1 MVTKRLSPPLRNTV
15 LIVFFFIIIA
25 ESIGLLITYHTKI
38 PYSFWI
44 FVDLTALVVL
54 LIPLLFLFVYK
65 PLSVYSKK
73 ISLLN
78 EELTLSQEALAKN
91 EQKFRLIADFSC
103 DWEYWQGI
111 DESYLYVS
119 PSCTSITG
127 YSPEEFY
134 QNNDLLKKIIH
145 PDDLT
150 KWETH
155 RHGLTEK
162 GELEPV
168 QFRLITKSGDVRW
181 IDHVCRHVHGENG
194 MDLGIRGSNRDVT
207 KLEFLKKE
215 VKILQGFLPICASC
229 KKIRDDKGYWSQ
241 IESYISDHSEA
252 QFSHGVCPDCAKK
265 LYPELDLFK
274 DK

>member
-1 MVTKRLSPPLRNTV
+1 VFKRLSPPLKNAV

-25 ESIGLLITYHTKI
+25 ESIGFLIAYHTKI

-44 FVDLTALVVL
+44 FIDLTALVVL

-78 EELTLSQEALAKN
+78 EELILSKEALAKN
-91 EQKFRLIADFSC
+91 ELKFRLIADFSC
-103 DWEYWQGI
+103 DWEYWRGI
-111 DESYLYVS
+111 DEAYLYVS

-134 QNNDLLKKIIH
+134 QNNELLKKIIH

-155 RHGLTEK
+155 RHGVTKK

-168 QFRLITKSGDVRW
+168 KFRLITKSGDVRW
-181 IDHVCRHVHGENG
+181 IDHVCRHVHDENG
-194 MDLGIRGSNRDVT
+194 KDLGIRGSNRDVT
-207 KLEFLKKE
+207 KLELLKKE
-215 VKILQGFLPICASC
+215 MKILQGFLPICASC

-241 IESYISDHSEA
+241 IESYISDHSDA
-252 QFSHGVCPDCAKK
+252 QFSHGICPDCAKK